1 MYQHTLPNTY
11 KHTTY
16 LQTTQ
21 QIMEFPQDLFKEIVS
36 FTGPTKKEVF
46 ETGEY
51 YYKVRNELIIYKVLR
66 RTKCY
71 VVLQVMEGNNQFH
84 DQYGIFR
91 KRIWSNP
98 QGRES
103 IHIEWETLHPSDKI
117 TGKYN
122 QQQWKQVKKKII
134 AYCVN
139 KSLGPK
145 RDKSMPYPE

>member
-1 MYQHTLPNTY
+1 
-11 KHTTY
+11 
-16 LQTTQ
+16 
-21 QIMEFPQDLFKEIVS
+21 MEFPQDIFKEIVS

-71 VVLQVMEGNNQFH
+71 VVLQVVEGKNQFH
-84 DQYGIFR
+84 EQSGIFR
-91 KRIWSNP
+91 KKIWPNP
-98 QGRES
+98 QGRET
-103 IHIEWETLHPSDKI
+103 IYIEYETLYPSDKI

-134 AYCVN
+134 AYCKD
-139 KSLGPK
+139 KSL
-145 RDKSMPYPE
+145 PYPIKYFT

>member
-1 MYQHTLPNTY
+1 
-11 KHTTY
+11 
-16 LQTTQ
+16 
-21 QIMEFPQDLFKEIVS
+21 MEFPQDLFKEIIS
-36 FTGPTKKEVF
+36 FTGPTKKKVF
-46 ETGEY
+46 EPGEY

-103 IHIEWETLHPSDKI
+103 IHIEWETLYPSDKI

-139 KSLGPK
+139 KSLGPNM
-145 RDKSMPYPE
+145 DKSVPYPE